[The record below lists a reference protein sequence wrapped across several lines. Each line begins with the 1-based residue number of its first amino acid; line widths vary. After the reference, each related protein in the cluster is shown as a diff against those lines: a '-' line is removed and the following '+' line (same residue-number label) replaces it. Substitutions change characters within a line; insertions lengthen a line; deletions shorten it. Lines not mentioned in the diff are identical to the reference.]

1 MAPPRSA
8 FGAPPLGGNANGP
21 AGPDP
26 WRLLGCGGGVLAL
39 RRSLGCGS
47 GARSA
52 QGFTLVEVLVA
63 LVIMAVVAAMGWQG
77 VAGMA
82 RARDIGAAASE
93 RTLRLSALVGQ
104 WEQDLAQVYDS
115 AQVPGISFDGAALRI
130 ARRTEDGVQLVV
142 WSLREG
148 VWRRWPGPVVRRAGD
163 LQQAWLAS
171 QQLQGNE
178 PGQLQ
183 LLNGVTDWQVYFW
196 RGQGWSN
203 AQSTGDLVANASAAV
218 PSPPASGAS
227 APEGGASAP
236 GNSAGVQQR
245 TRLPGGVR
253 LQIDL
258 PEGRLLRDVMLSLSP
273 P

>member
-1 MAPPRSA
+1 MSAPGVGPR
-8 FGAPPLGGNANGP
+8 
-21 AGPDP
+21 
-26 WRLLGCGGGVLAL
+26 R
-39 RRSLGCGS
+39 
-47 GARSA
+47 
-52 QGFTLVEVLVA
+52 GFTLVEVLVA

-77 VAGMA
+77 VAGMS
-82 RARDIGAAASE
+82 RAREIATAASE
-93 RTLRLSALVGQ
+93 RTLRLSAVVGQ
-104 WEQDLAQVYDS
+104 WEADLAAVYDS
-115 AQVPGISFDGAALRI
+115 PQVPGLSFDGASLRI

-148 VWRRWPGPVVRRAGD
+148 LWRRWPGPVSRRAGE

-183 LLNGVTDWQVYFW
+183 LLDGVTDWQLYFW

-203 AQSTGDLVANASAAV
+203 AQSSGDLVERPRVAAPAASAA
-218 PSPPASGAS
+218 ST
-227 APEGGASAP
+227 PEGGASAP
-236 GNSAGVQQR
+236 DGGASVAIATRSNGAR
-245 TRLPGGVR
+245 TQLPSGVR

-258 PEGRLLRDVMLSLSP
+258 PEGRILRDVMLSPAP

>member
-1 MAPPRSA
+1 MSAPGVGPR
-8 FGAPPLGGNANGP
+8 
-21 AGPDP
+21 
-26 WRLLGCGGGVLAL
+26 R
-39 RRSLGCGS
+39 
-47 GARSA
+47 
-52 QGFTLVEVLVA
+52 GFTLVEVLVA

-77 VAGMA
+77 VAGMS
-82 RARDIGAAASE
+82 RAREIATAASE
-93 RTLRLSALVGQ
+93 RTLRLSAVVGQ
-104 WEQDLAQVYDS
+104 WEADLAAVYDS
-115 AQVPGISFDGAALRI
+115 PQVPGLSFDGASLRI

-148 VWRRWPGPVVRRAGD
+148 LWRRWPGPVSRRAGE

-183 LLNGVTDWQVYFW
+183 LLDGVTDWQLYFW

-203 AQSTGDLVANASAAV
+203 AQSSGDLVERPRAAAPAASAAST
-218 PSPPASGAS
+218 PDGGAA
-227 APEGGASAP
+227 APVGGASAP
-236 GNSAGVQQR
+236 IATSSNGAR
-245 TRLPGGVR
+245 TQLPSGVR

-258 PEGRLLRDVMLSLSP
+258 PEGRILRDVMLSPAP